1 VRCLIFAVLKSDWY
15 QIAEEHGLTADDL
28 ARLSG
33 VKFSTVRNI
42 WGGYV
47 KNPELATLAPIARVL
62 NVRIEDLYIEEPEEE
77 HLEEET
83 GSNKL
88 SPNLVVVVQAAIRL
102 GLNFVVTL
110 TAG

>member
-1 VRCLIFAVLKSDWY
+1 VGFAIKKLLIR
-15 QIAEEHGLTADDL
+15 QIAEEQGFTADDL

-62 NVRIEDLYIEEPEEE
+62 NVRIEDLYEEAEEE
-77 HLEEET
+77 NSEGQT
-83 GSNKL
+83 
-88 SPNLVVVVQAAIRL
+88 AANNRTPL
-102 GLNFVVTL
+102 RV
-110 TAG
+110 AA